1 MDADNEGRLIGERY
15 LLADRLGRGGMGA
28 VWRARDQVLGREV
41 AVKEMLPQPG
51 ADDAERARLRE
62 RAARE
67 ARAAARLSHP
77 SVVRVYDVVEEDDR
91 PWIVME
97 LVPSRSL
104 AELIRAD
111 GPMAAD
117 RVAEIGLTMIDALR
131 TAHAAGILH
140 RDVKPGNVL
149 ITLDD
154 RAVLSDF
161 GIAVVEGDSSVTQ
174 SGVVLGA
181 PAYIPPERAKGLNP
195 TAASDLWSLGA
206 TLYAAVEGK
215 APFERS
221 TPLATLTAIVSE
233 EPAPAKHA
241 GALDPVLRALL
252 ARDPQ
257 ERPDAAEAEA
267 MLREALREIREEN
280 SATRVLPLPPV
291 PLLPRPA
298 PKAPA
303 VEPEPASRAES
314 TAESIP
320 AAVPAMRSI
329 EPDPDEIPRGDAEMA
344 SPLVPPPAPPD
355 TSERPARTWPRLP
368 LPAAI
373 AALVVF
379 GVVIGLILFLI
390 APGDDKK
397 PTAKGTG
404 DTNSPFPQSSPSAST
419 SPSSAASAPAAGS
432 LTQPPPNTEPPQTG
446 AGSPP
451 AQTTPP
457 TEPPPTGSNGLPAGW
472 TSYTGNT
479 TGYRI
484 GLPPGWSKVKTD
496 QSQEFFANA
505 ERTLKLNVDTVPSS
519 PTDPVQD
526 WKDLEPDVRRSF
538 PNYQKVSIEKAT
550 YRDYPAAAWHF
561 TYGSSVRHHVL
572 NLGFTVPSGRGYS
585 LYMDT
590 PDAVWND
597 PATQELL
604 AGFMASFQP

>member
-1 MDADNEGRLIGERY
+1 MDADNEGRLIGGRY
-15 LLADRLGRGGMGA
+15 LLAERLGRGGMGA

-104 AELIRAD
+104 AEVIRGD
-111 GPMAAD
+111 GPMTAD

-221 TPLATLTAIVSE
+221 SPLATLTAIVSE
-233 EPAPAKHA
+233 DPAPAKHA

-267 MLREALREIREEN
+267 MLRDALREIRVEN
-280 SATRVLPLPPV
+280 AATRAVPIPVPLPP
-291 PLLPRPA
+291 PPA
-298 PKAPA
+298 PEA
-303 VEPEPASRAES
+303 EP
-314 TAESIP
+314 IP
-320 AAVPAMRSI
+320 AAIPPVRSV
-329 EPDPDEIPRGDAEMA
+329 EPDSDEIPRDAEEMA
-344 SPLVPPPAPPD
+344 SPVVPSPRKPAEPVRED
-355 TSERPARTWPRLP
+355 RPARTFPWLP
-368 LPAAI
+368 WPAAI

-379 GVVIGLILFLI
+379 GVVVGLILFLI

-404 DTNSPFPQSSPSAST
+404 NSNSPAPQASSPV
-419 SPSSAASAPAAGS
+419 SPSTAETAPAAGQ
-432 LTQPPPNTEPPQTG
+432 LTQPPPSTG
-446 AGSPP
+446 QAQNSPSDPP
-451 AQTTPP
+451 AQTTAQTQPP
-457 TEPPPTGSNGLPAGW
+457 ATGSNDANGLPAGW
-472 TSYTGNT
+472 TLYKGDT

-484 GLPPGWSKVKTD
+484 GLPPGWTKVNTVD
-496 QSQEFFANA
+496 SQEFFANA
-505 ERTLKLNVDTVPSS
+505 DRTLKLNVDTVASS
-519 PTDPVQD
+519 PTDPVED
-526 WKDLEPDVRRSF
+526 WKELEPQVRGNFS
-538 PNYQKVSIEKAT
+538 NYKRLTIEKAT

-561 TYGSSVRHHVL
+561 TYGSGTKHHVL

-590 PDAVWND
+590 PEAVWND

-604 AGFMASFQP
+604 AGFKASFQP

>member
-1 MDADNEGRLIGERY
+1 MDADNEGRLIGGRY
-15 LLADRLGRGGMGA
+15 LLAERLGRGGMGA

-104 AELIRAD
+104 AEVIRGD
-111 GPMAAD
+111 GPMTAD

-233 EPAPAKHA
+233 DPAPAKHA

-267 MLREALREIREEN
+267 MLRDALREIRVEN
-280 SATRVLPLPPV
+280 AATRAVPIPVPPLP
-291 PLLPRPA
+291 A
-298 PKAPA
+298 P
-303 VEPEPASRAES
+303 E
-314 TAESIP
+314 AESIP
-320 AAVPAMRSI
+320 AAIPPARSV
-329 EPDPDEIPRGDAEMA
+329 EPDSDEIPRDAEEMA
-344 SPLVPPPAPPD
+344 SPLVPPPRKSAEPVRED
-355 TSERPARTWPRLP
+355 RPARTFPWLP
-368 LPAAI
+368 WPAAI

-379 GVVIGLILFLI
+379 GVVVGLILFLI

-397 PTAKGTG
+397 PRAKDSGNNNSGAPQTTSPVSPSAAGTAPAAGQATQPPP
-404 DTNSPFPQSSPSAST
+404 DTDPPQSSPSD
-419 SPSSAASAPAAGS
+419 
-432 LTQPPPNTEPPQTG
+432 
-446 AGSPP
+446 PP
-451 AQTTPP
+451 AQTTPQ
-457 TEPPPTGSNGLPAGW
+457 TQPPATGSNGSNGLPAGW
-472 TSYTGNT
+472 TSYTGGT

-484 GLPPGWSKVKTD
+484 GLPPGWRKVKTVD
-496 QSQEFFANA
+496 SQEFFANA
-505 ERTLKLNVDTVPSS
+505 EGTLKLNVDTVPSS
-519 PTDPVQD
+519 PTDPVED
-526 WKDLEPDVRRSF
+526 WKELEPQVRGSF
-538 PNYQKVSIEKAT
+538 SNYQRLTIEKAT

-561 TYGSSVRHHVL
+561 TYGSGTRHHVL

-590 PDAVWND
+590 PEAVWND

-604 AGFMASFQP
+604 AGFKASFQP

>member
-1 MDADNEGRLIGERY
+1 MDADNEGRLIGGRY

-104 AELIRAD
+104 AEVIRGD

-233 EPAPAKHA
+233 DPTPAKHA

-267 MLREALREIREEN
+267 MLRDALREIREEN
-280 SATRVLPLPPV
+280 AATRAVPIPPV

-298 PKAPA
+298 P
-303 VEPEPASRAES
+303 E
-314 TAESIP
+314 AESIP
-320 AAVPAMRSI
+320 AAVPAVRAD
-329 EPDPDEIPRGDAEMA
+329 EPDPDEIPRTAVEMA
-344 SPLVPPPAPPD
+344 SPLVPPPGKPAEPVRED
-355 TSERPARTWPRLP
+355 RPARTFPWLP

-379 GVVIGLILFLI
+379 GVVVGLILFLI
-390 APGDDKK
+390 APEDDKK
-397 PTAKGTG
+397 PTAKHTG
-404 DTNSPFPQSSPSAST
+404 SADSPAAQATSSASPSA
-419 SPSSAASAPAAGS
+419 AATAPAEGQP
-432 LTQPPPNTEPPQTG
+432 TQPPPSTDPPK
-446 AGSPP
+446 SSPSDPP
-451 AQTTPP
+451 AQTTPQ
-457 TEPPPTGSNGLPAGW
+457 TQPPPAADSNGLPAGW
-472 TSYTGNT
+472 TSYTGGT
-479 TGYRI
+479 SGYRI
-484 GLPPGWSKVKTD
+484 GLPPGWTRLKTVD
-496 QSQEFFANA
+496 SQEFFANA
-505 ERTLKLNVDTVPSS
+505 EGTLKLNVDTVPSS
-519 PTDPVQD
+519 PTDPVED
-526 WKDLEPDVRRSF
+526 WKELEPQVRGNF
-538 PNYQKVSIEKAT
+538 PNYRKLSIEKAT

-561 TYGSSVRHHVL
+561 TYGSSTRHHVL

-585 LYMDT
+585 LYLDT
-590 PDAVWND
+590 PEAVWDD

-604 AGFMASFQP
+604 AGFKSSFQP

>member
-1 MDADNEGRLIGERY
+1 MDADNEGRLIGGRY

-28 VWRARDQVLGREV
+28 VWRARDEVLGREV

-51 ADDAERARLRE
+51 ADEADRARLRE

-104 AELIRAD
+104 AEVIRTD

-181 PAYIPPERAKGLNP
+181 PAYIPPERAKGLSP

-233 EPAPAKHA
+233 DPAPAKHA

-267 MLREALREIREEN
+267 MLRDALREIREEN
-280 SATRVLPLPPV
+280 AATRALPLPPA

-298 PKAPA
+298 PAADPK
-303 VEPEPASRAES
+303 VESK
-314 TAESIP
+314 AESIP
-320 AAVPAMRSI
+320 AVVPAVRVTD
-329 EPDPDEIPRGDAEMA
+329 PDSDEIPRGDVEFA
-344 SPLVPPPAPPD
+344 SPLVAPPAKPAKPVRED
-355 TSERPARTWPRLP
+355 RPARTFPWLP

-379 GVVIGLILFLI
+379 GVVVGLILFLI
-390 APGDDKK
+390 VPADDKK
-397 PTAKGTG
+397 PNAKAGAG
-404 DTNSPFPQSSPSAST
+404 DSAGPQTTPSPPA
-419 SPSSAASAPAAGS
+419 SPSSAASAPAAGN
-432 LTQPPPNTEPPQTG
+432 LTQPPSTEPEQSPSG
-446 AGSPP
+446 PP
-451 AQTTPP
+451 AQTTPQ
-457 TEPPPTGSNGLPAGW
+457 TTQQQQPPPETNGLPAGW
-472 TSYTGNT
+472 TSYTGST
-479 TGYRI
+479 TPYRI
-484 GLPPGWSKVKTD
+484 GLPPGWSKVKTEG
-496 QSQEFFANA
+496 SQEFFANA
-505 ERTLKLNVDTVPSS
+505 ERTLKLNVDTVASS
-519 PTDPVQD
+519 PTDPVED
-526 WKDLEPDVRRSF
+526 WKNLEPDVRGNF
-538 PNYQKVSIEKAT
+538 PNYQRLSIEKAD
-550 YRDYPAAAWHF
+550 YRDYRAAAWHF
-561 TYGSSVRHHVL
+561 TYGSTVKHHVL

-604 AGFMASFQP
+604 AGFKASFQP

>member
-1 MDADNEGRLIGERY
+1 MPHWKSPAGYLPCVDADNEGRLVGGRY
-15 LLADRLGRGGMGA
+15 LLAERLGRGGMGA

-51 ADDAERARLRE
+51 ADDTERARLRE

-104 AELIRAD
+104 AEVIRGD
-111 GPMAAD
+111 GPMAAEA
-117 RVAEIGLTMIDALR
+117 VVEIGLAMIDALR

-149 ITLDD
+149 ITPDG

-181 PAYIPPERAKGLNP
+181 PAYIPPERAKGLSP

-233 EPAPAKHA
+233 DPVPAKHA
-241 GALDPVLRALL
+241 GPLDPVLHALL
-252 ARDPQ
+252 ARDPAR
-257 ERPDAAEAEA
+257 RPDAAETEA
-267 MLREALREIREEN
+267 MLRDALREIREEQA
-280 SATRVLPLPPV
+280 ATRALPPTPLPAAEPIPV
-291 PLLPRPA
+291 VVPA
-298 PKAPA
+298 PRT
-303 VEPEPASRAES
+303 VEPEPDAISGGEAE
-314 TAESIP
+314 I
-320 AAVPAMRSI
+320 V
-329 EPDPDEIPRGDAEMA
+329 
-344 SPLVPPPAPPD
+344 SPLVAPPAKPPKPARED
-355 TSERPARTWPRLP
+355 RPARTFPWLP

-379 GVVIGLILFLI
+379 GIVVGLILFLI
-390 APGDDKK
+390 APGDDKNDR
-397 PTAKGTG
+397 AKGTADSG
-404 DTNSPFPQSSPSAST
+404 SPAPQSGST
-419 SPSSAASAPAAGS
+419 PPSSPGPAAETAPVGGQP
-432 LTQPPPNTEPPQTG
+432 TPPPNTEPPPSDS
-446 AGSPP
+446 APPP
-451 AQTTPP
+451 AGTTPP
-457 TEPPPTGSNGLPAGW
+457 TQGSTPPPTGVDGLPAGW
-472 TSYTGNT
+472 TPYTGAT
-479 TGYRI
+479 TRYRI
-484 GLPPGWSKVKTD
+484 GLPPGWRKVKTED
-496 QSQEFFANA
+496 SQEFFANA
-505 ERTLKLNVDTVPSS
+505 EGTLKLNVDTVASS
-519 PTDPVQD
+519 PTDPVED
-526 WKDLEPDVRRSF
+526 WKQAEPDVRRRF
-538 PNYQKVSIEKAT
+538 TNYQKVSIEKAD

-561 TYGSSVRHHVL
+561 TYGSGTRHHVL

-590 PDAVWND
+590 PEAVWND

-604 AGFMASFQP
+604 AGFKASFQP